1 MILTGYHESSISC
14 FTFPF
19 VYRVYHEK
27 IVKNVTTRC
36 KTFDMNDSFEKCFY
50 DPVKLHQ
57 SVAFSNKPT
66 FHPSLRTN
74 DLPPTPQMVNNMFK
88 DMVQKR

>member
-1 MILTGYHESSISC
+1 MTW
-14 FTFPF
+14 
-19 VYRVYHEK
+19 
-27 IVKNVTTRC
+27 TTRS
-36 KTFDMNDSFEKCFY
+36 KKCFY